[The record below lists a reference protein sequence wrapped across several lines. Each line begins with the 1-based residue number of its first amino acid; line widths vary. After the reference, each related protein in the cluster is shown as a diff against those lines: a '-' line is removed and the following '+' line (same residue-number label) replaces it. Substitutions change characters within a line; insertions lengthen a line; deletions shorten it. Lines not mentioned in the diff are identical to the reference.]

1 MLWFVGLGISGTQ
14 SIPIEVVKI
23 IQKADF
29 VYLEAFTS
37 PISKQH
43 EDEIKN
49 MVNGSFKIAKR
60 WLVEDGQEIL
70 KTSKSSTVVLLSY
83 GDPYVATTHIELRTR
98 AKLENIETNTIHSA
112 SAITSMIG
120 EAGLQLYKVGRVV
133 TIMNEKKST
142 ITPYTTIFKNL
153 TQGLHSVLLLEYNHD
168 KNYFL
173 DPKDAISNLLDVEKE
188 QKRNV
193 LNNDTFAII
202 ASRIGFETQKIIS
215 GKFSNLLKVDF
226 GEPPHSII
234 ITGKLHFTES
244 DAINVLTECLDKPSD
259 NSTRIKSTSVQMIE
273 KYVPMVRKALE
284 EIRPLYNDSKEFQEV
299 FENAELYINDA
310 ENFLKQGKDEN
321 AVLSIG
327 YADGVPR
334 NLSGKINVIYKNTL
348 YPQVGSIT
356 MDQMMVDITGSNEIK
371 VGSTM
376 VLLGS
381 DGDKIIS
388 PLEWARKSNT
398 IPWEILCSFKNRL
411 PRVQVD

>member
-23 IQKADF
+23 IREADF

-37 PISKQH
+37 PIYKQH
-43 EDEIKN
+43 EEEIKN
-49 MVNGSFKIAKR
+49 TVNGNFKIAKR

-70 KTSKSSTVVLLSY
+70 NASKSSTVVLLSY
-83 GDPYVATTHIELRTR
+83 GDPYIATTHIELRTR
-98 AKLENIETNTIHSA
+98 AKLEKIETNTIHSA

-120 EAGLQLYKVGRVV
+120 EAGLQFYKVGRIV
-133 TIMNEKKST
+133 TIMNEKKSI
-142 ITPYTTIFKNL
+142 ITPYSAIFKNL
-153 TQGLHSVLLLEYNHD
+153 IQGLHSVILLEYNQD
-168 KNYFL
+168 ENYFL
-173 DPKDAISNLLDVEKE
+173 DPKDAISSLLDVEKE

-193 LNNDTFAII
+193 VNKDTFAIV
-202 ASRIGFETQKIIS
+202 ASRIGFETQKITS
-215 GKFSNLLKVDF
+215 GKFSNLLKIDF

-259 NSTRIKSTSVQMIE
+259 NSNKIKSVSVQMIE

-299 FENAELYINDA
+299 FENAKLYIDDA

-327 YADGVPR
+327 YADG
-334 NLSGKINVIYKNTL
+334 L
-348 YPQVGSIT
+348 
-356 MDQMMVDITGSNEIK
+356 VDALRMAKGIDPK
-371 VGSTM
+371 M
-376 VLLGS
+376 
-381 DGDKIIS
+381 
-388 PLEWARKSNT
+388 
-398 IPWEILCSFKNRL
+398 
-411 PRVQVD
+411 

>member
-29 VYLEAFTS
+29 VYLESFTS
-37 PISKQH
+37 PIYKQQ
-43 EDEIKN
+43 EEEIKN
-49 MVNGSFKIAKR
+49 IVSGSFKIAKR

-70 KTSKSSTVVLLSY
+70 KASKSSTVVLLSY

-98 AKLENIETNTIHSA
+98 AKLEKIETNTIHSA

-120 EAGLQLYKVGRVV
+120 EAGLQFYKVGRIV
-133 TIMNEKKST
+133 TIMNEKKSI
-142 ITPYTTIFKNL
+142 ITPYTSIFKNL
-153 TQGLHSVLLLEYNHD
+153 IQGLHSVILLEYNQD
-168 KNYFL
+168 ENYFL
-173 DPKDAISNLLDVEKE
+173 DPKDAISSLLDVEKE

-193 LNNDTFAII
+193 VNNDTFAIV

-259 NSTRIKSTSVQMIE
+259 NSSRIKSISIQMIE
-273 KYVPMVRKALE
+273 RYVPMVRVALE
-284 EIRPLYNDSKEFQEV
+284 EVKPFYNNAKEFQEILQ
-299 FENAELYINDA
+299 NAELYINDA

-327 YADGVPR
+327 YADG
-334 NLSGKINVIYKNTL
+334 L
-348 YPQVGSIT
+348 
-356 MDQMMVDITGSNEIK
+356 VDALRMAKGIDPK
-371 VGSTM
+371 M
-376 VLLGS
+376 
-381 DGDKIIS
+381 
-388 PLEWARKSNT
+388 
-398 IPWEILCSFKNRL
+398 
-411 PRVQVD
+411 

>member
-1 MLWFVGLGISGTQ
+1 MLWFVGLGISGTR

-29 VYLEAFTS
+29 VYLESFTS
-37 PISKQH
+37 PIYKQQ
-43 EDEIKN
+43 EEEIKN
-49 MVNGSFKIAKR
+49 IVSGSFKIAKR

-70 KTSKSSTVVLLSY
+70 KASKSSTVVLLSY
-83 GDPYVATTHIELRTR
+83 GDPYIATTHIELRTR
-98 AKLENIETNTIHSA
+98 AKLEKIETNTIHSA

-120 EAGLQLYKVGRVV
+120 EAGLQFYKVGRIV
-133 TIMNEKKST
+133 TIMNEKKSV
-142 ITPYTTIFKNL
+142 ITPYTSIFKNL
-153 TQGLHSVLLLEYNHD
+153 IQGLHSVILLEYNQD
-168 KNYFL
+168 ENYFL
-173 DPKDAISNLLDVEKE
+173 DPKDAISSLMDVEKE

-193 LNNDTFAII
+193 VNNDTFAIV
-202 ASRIGFETQKIIS
+202 ASRIGFETQKITS

-284 EIRPLYNDSKEFQEV
+284 EIRPLYNDTKEFQEV

-327 YADGVPR
+327 YADG
-334 NLSGKINVIYKNTL
+334 L
-348 YPQVGSIT
+348 
-356 MDQMMVDITGSNEIK
+356 VDALRMAKGIDPK
-371 VGSTM
+371 M
-376 VLLGS
+376 
-381 DGDKIIS
+381 
-388 PLEWARKSNT
+388 
-398 IPWEILCSFKNRL
+398 
-411 PRVQVD
+411 

>member
-1 MLWFVGLGISGTQ
+1 MLWFVGLGISGTR

-23 IQKADF
+23 IQEADF

-49 MVNGSFKIAKR
+49 IVNGSFKIAKR

-70 KTSKSSTVVLLSY
+70 KASKCSTVVLLSY

-120 EAGLQLYKVGRVV
+120 EAGLQLYKVGRIV
-133 TIMNEKKST
+133 TIMNEKKSI

-153 TQGLHSVLLLEYNHD
+153 TQGLHSVLLLEYNQD
-168 KNYFL
+168 ENYFL
-173 DPKDAISNLLDVEKE
+173 DPNNAISNLLDVEKE

-193 LNNDTFAII
+193 VNKDTFAIV
-202 ASRIGFETQKIIS
+202 ASRIGFETQKITS
-215 GKFSNLLKVDF
+215 GKFSNILEVDF

-244 DAINVLTECLDKPSD
+244 DAINVLTECIDKPSD
-259 NSTRIKSTSVQMIE
+259 NSSRIKSTSVQMIE
-273 KYVPMVRKALE
+273 RYVPMVRKALE
-284 EIRPLYNDSKEFQEV
+284 EIRPLYNNSKEFQEV

-327 YADGVPR
+327 YADG
-334 NLSGKINVIYKNTL
+334 L
-348 YPQVGSIT
+348 
-356 MDQMMVDITGSNEIK
+356 VDALRMAKGIDPK
-371 VGSTM
+371 M
-376 VLLGS
+376 
-381 DGDKIIS
+381 
-388 PLEWARKSNT
+388 
-398 IPWEILCSFKNRL
+398 
-411 PRVQVD
+411 

>member
-1 MLWFVGLGISGTQ
+1 MLWFVGLGISGTR

-29 VYLEAFTS
+29 VYLESFTS
-37 PISKQH
+37 PIYKQQ
-43 EDEIKN
+43 EEEIKN

-70 KTSKSSTVVLLSY
+70 KASKSSTVVLLSY
-83 GDPYVATTHIELRTR
+83 GDPYIATTHIELRTR
-98 AKLENIETNTIHSA
+98 AKLEKIETNTIHSA

-120 EAGLQLYKVGRVV
+120 EAGLQFYKVGRIV
-133 TIMNEKKST
+133 TIMNEKKSI
-142 ITPYTTIFKNL
+142 ITPYTSIFKNL
-153 TQGLHSVLLLEYNHD
+153 IQGLHSVILLEYNQD
-168 KNYFL
+168 ENYFL
-173 DPKDAISNLLDVEKE
+173 DPKDAISSLMDVEKE

-193 LNNDTFAII
+193 VNNDTFAIV
-202 ASRIGFETQKIIS
+202 ASRIGFKTQKITS

-284 EIRPLYNDSKEFQEV
+284 EIRPLYNDTKEFQEV

-327 YADGVPR
+327 YADGLVDALRMAKGIDP
-334 NLSGKINVIYKNTL
+334 KI
-348 YPQVGSIT
+348 
-356 MDQMMVDITGSNEIK
+356 
-371 VGSTM
+371 
-376 VLLGS
+376 
-381 DGDKIIS
+381 
-388 PLEWARKSNT
+388 
-398 IPWEILCSFKNRL
+398 
-411 PRVQVD
+411 

>member
-23 IQKADF
+23 IQEADF

-112 SAITSMIG
+112 SAITSMVG
-120 EAGLQLYKVGRVV
+120 EAGLQFYKVGRMV

-142 ITPYTTIFKNL
+142 ITPYTAIFKNL
-153 TQGLHSVLLLEYNHD
+153 TQGLHSIILLEYNHD
-168 KNYFL
+168 ENYFL

-244 DAINVLTECLDKPSD
+244 DAINVLTECIDKSSD
-259 NSTRIKSTSVQMIE
+259 NSDGIKSISVQMIE
-273 KYVPMVRKALE
+273 RYVPMVRKALE
-284 EIRPLYNDSKEFQEV
+284 EIRQLYNNSEEFQEV

-327 YADGVPR
+327 YADG
-334 NLSGKINVIYKNTL
+334 L
-348 YPQVGSIT
+348 
-356 MDQMMVDITGSNEIK
+356 VDALRMAKGIDPK
-371 VGSTM
+371 M
-376 VLLGS
+376 
-381 DGDKIIS
+381 
-388 PLEWARKSNT
+388 
-398 IPWEILCSFKNRL
+398 
-411 PRVQVD
+411 

>member
-1 MLWFVGLGISGTQ
+1 MLWFVGLGISGTR

-23 IQKADF
+23 IQEADF

-70 KTSKSSTVVLLSY
+70 KTSKSSTAVLLSY

-112 SAITSMIG
+112 SAITSMVG
-120 EAGLQLYKVGRVV
+120 EAGLQFYKVGRMV

-142 ITPYTTIFKNL
+142 ITPYTAIFKNL
-153 TQGLHSVLLLEYNHD
+153 TQGLHSIILLEYNHD
-168 KNYFL
+168 ENYFL

-284 EIRPLYNDSKEFQEV
+284 EIRPLYNDTKEFQEV

-327 YADGVPR
+327 YADGLVDALR
-334 NLSGKINVIYKNTL
+334 MAKGKDPK
-348 YPQVGSIT
+348 
-356 MDQMMVDITGSNEIK
+356 M
-371 VGSTM
+371 
-376 VLLGS
+376 
-381 DGDKIIS
+381 
-388 PLEWARKSNT
+388 
-398 IPWEILCSFKNRL
+398 
-411 PRVQVD
+411 

>member
-1 MLWFVGLGISGTQ
+1 MLWFVGLGISGTR

-23 IQKADF
+23 IQEADF

-98 AKLENIETNTIHSA
+98 AKLENIETSTIHSA
-112 SAITSMIG
+112 SAITSMTG
-120 EAGLQLYKVGRVV
+120 EAGLQFYKVGRMV

-142 ITPYTTIFKNL
+142 ITPYTSIFKNL
-153 TQGLHSVLLLEYNHD
+153 IQGLHSVILLEYNQD
-168 KNYFL
+168 ENYFL

-193 LNNDTFAII
+193 VNNDTFAIV
-202 ASRIGFETQKIIS
+202 ASRIGFKTQKITS
-215 GKFSNLLKVDF
+215 GKFSNLLKADF

-259 NSTRIKSTSVQMIE
+259 NSSRIKSTSIQMIE
-273 KYVPMVRKALE
+273 KYVPMVRVALE
-284 EIRPLYNDSKEFQEV
+284 EVKPFYNNAKEFQEILQ
-299 FENAELYINDA
+299 NAELYINDA
-310 ENFLKQGKDEN
+310 ENFLKQGNDEN

-327 YADGVPR
+327 YADG
-334 NLSGKINVIYKNTL
+334 L
-348 YPQVGSIT
+348 
-356 MDQMMVDITGSNEIK
+356 VDALRMAKGIDPK
-371 VGSTM
+371 M
-376 VLLGS
+376 
-381 DGDKIIS
+381 
-388 PLEWARKSNT
+388 
-398 IPWEILCSFKNRL
+398 
-411 PRVQVD
+411 

>member
-1 MLWFVGLGISGTQ
+1 MLWFVGLGISGTR

-23 IQKADF
+23 IQEADF

-112 SAITSMIG
+112 SAITSMVG
-120 EAGLQLYKVGRVV
+120 EAGLQFYKVGRMV

-142 ITPYTTIFKNL
+142 ITPYTAIFKNL
-153 TQGLHSVLLLEYNHD
+153 TQGLHSIILLEYNHD
-168 KNYFL
+168 ENYFL

-193 LNNDTFAII
+193 VNNDTFAIV
-202 ASRIGFETQKIIS
+202 ASRIGFKTQKITS

-259 NSTRIKSTSVQMIE
+259 NSSRIKSTSIQMIE
-273 KYVPMVRKALE
+273 KYVPMVRVALE
-284 EIRPLYNDSKEFQEV
+284 EVKPFYNNAKEFQEILQ
-299 FENAELYINDA
+299 NAELYINDA
-310 ENFLKQGKDEN
+310 ENFLKQGNDEN

-327 YADGVPR
+327 YADG
-334 NLSGKINVIYKNTL
+334 L
-348 YPQVGSIT
+348 
-356 MDQMMVDITGSNEIK
+356 VDALRMAKGIDPK
-371 VGSTM
+371 M
-376 VLLGS
+376 
-381 DGDKIIS
+381 
-388 PLEWARKSNT
+388 
-398 IPWEILCSFKNRL
+398 
-411 PRVQVD
+411 

>member
-1 MLWFVGLGISGTQ
+1 MLWFVGLGISGTR
-14 SIPIEVVKI
+14 SIPIEIVKI
-23 IQKADF
+23 IQEADF

-70 KTSKSSTVVLLSY
+70 KASKSSTAVLLSY

-120 EAGLQLYKVGRVV
+120 EAGLQFYKGGRVV

-142 ITPYTTIFKNL
+142 ITPYTTIYKNL
-153 TQGLHSVLLLEYNHD
+153 GQGLHSVILLEYNHD
-168 KNYFL
+168 ENYFL

-193 LNNDTFAII
+193 LNDDTFAII

-244 DAINVLTECLDKPSD
+244 DAINVLTECLDKSSD
-259 NSTRIKSTSVQMIE
+259 NSSRIKSISVQMIE

-284 EIRPLYNDSKEFQEV
+284 EIRPMYNDSKEFQEI
-299 FENAELYINDA
+299 FDNAKLYIDDA

-327 YADGVPR
+327 YADG
-334 NLSGKINVIYKNTL
+334 L
-348 YPQVGSIT
+348 
-356 MDQMMVDITGSNEIK
+356 VDALRMAKGIDPK
-371 VGSTM
+371 M
-376 VLLGS
+376 
-381 DGDKIIS
+381 
-388 PLEWARKSNT
+388 
-398 IPWEILCSFKNRL
+398 
-411 PRVQVD
+411 

>member
-1 MLWFVGLGISGTQ
+1 MLWFVGLGISGTR

-23 IQKADF
+23 IQEADF

-70 KTSKSSTVVLLSY
+70 KTSKSSAVVLLSY

-98 AKLENIETNTIHSA
+98 AKLENIKTSTIHSA
-112 SAITSMIG
+112 SAITSMTG
-120 EAGLQLYKVGRVV
+120 EAGLQFYKVGRMV

-142 ITPYTTIFKNL
+142 ITPYTAIFKNL
-153 TQGLHSVLLLEYNHD
+153 TQGLHSIILLEYNHD
-168 KNYFL
+168 ENYFL

-284 EIRPLYNDSKEFQEV
+284 EIRPLYNDTKEFQEV

-327 YADGVPR
+327 YADG
-334 NLSGKINVIYKNTL
+334 L
-348 YPQVGSIT
+348 
-356 MDQMMVDITGSNEIK
+356 VDALRIAKGIDPK
-371 VGSTM
+371 M
-376 VLLGS
+376 
-381 DGDKIIS
+381 
-388 PLEWARKSNT
+388 
-398 IPWEILCSFKNRL
+398 
-411 PRVQVD
+411 